1 MHFMTMAK
9 ATNDLQAGVMPEEKL
24 TAEKATHQE
33 EPGKTG
39 VQLDASGLQPSSEG
53 SRMKDSGGRRMV
65 IDGPFAETK
74 EVMGGHMLTQAK

>member
-1 MHFMTMAK
+1 MQFMTMAK
-9 ATNDLQAGVMPEEKL
+9 ATKDPQAGVMPEEKL
-24 TAEKATHQE
+24 TAEMATHHE

-39 VQLDASGLQPSSEG
+39 AQPDASGLQPSSEG
-53 SRMKDSGGRRMV
+53 SRMKDSGSRRMV